1 MGEMIASRVGYGQA
15 LAEFGSDPDV
25 IALDADLSS
34 CTMSC
39 DFAKKYPE
47 RFFNVGIA
55 EANMVGIAAGLA
67 ACGKRV
73 FCHSFAVFMTGRAYD
88 QIRNSIAYPG
98 LNVKL
103 VGSHS
108 GLTAGEDGGTHQALE
123 DVSLMRSIPGM
134 TVIWP
139 CDANEA
145 KEATKALLQFRGPAY
160 LRTGRSPVENVT
172 PSFANYKFEIG
183 KGIVLQEGSDV
194 TLIAAGLMVQESLK
208 AAKMLEE
215 EGISARVI
223 DMHTIKPIDE
233 ELILKA
239 ARETG
244 AIVTVENHNRYG
256 GLGSAVAEVL
266 AKHEPTPMEMVAVE
280 DCFGHSGD
288 TWKLLKKYGLSPEE
302 IVKKARLC
310 MARK

>member
-15 LAEFGSDPDV
+15 LAEYGIDEDV

-39 DFAKKYPE
+39 DFAKKYPD

-67 ACGKRV
+67 TCGKRV

-88 QIRNSIAYPG
+88 QVRNSIAYPG

-103 VGSHS
+103 IGSHC

-123 DVSLMRSIPGM
+123 DISLMRTIPGM
-134 TVIWP
+134 TVICP

-145 KEATKALLQFRGPAY
+145 KEATKALLKFDGPAY
-160 LRTGRSPVENVT
+160 LRTARSPVENVT
-172 PSFANYKFEIG
+172 PDFENYKFEIG
-183 KGIVLQEGSDV
+183 KGIILKDGSDV
-194 TLIAAGLMVQESLK
+194 TLIATGLMVQESLK
-208 AAKMLEE
+208 AAKILEK
-215 EGISARVI
+215 EGIFAKVI

-233 ELILKA
+233 ELIIKVA
-239 ARETG
+239 EETG

-266 AKHEPTPMEMVAVE
+266 VKQKPIPMEMVAVE

-288 TWKLLKKYGLSPEE
+288 TWKLLTKYGLNPEH
-302 IVKKARLC
+302 IVEKAKAC